1 MATAFQIVFR
11 GKVQEMYYSD
21 GTLAARY
28 IRVPNLVRR
37 HVADMGAA
45 RQSRK
50 FGGYANSDMFP
61 SMIRRAAEAAGCRDY
76 GSYKGSRGLCVDLH
90 KPLPDSIRVDES
102 GFLATVTIDVPDA
115 A

>member
-28 IRVPNLVRR
+28 IRVPNLERR
-37 HVADMGAA
+37 HVADMNAA
-45 RQSRK
+45 RKSRR
-50 FGGYANSDMFP
+50 FGFLTNTDMFP
-61 SMIRRAAEAAGCRDY
+61 GAIRKAAIANGCTDH
-76 GSYKGSRGLCVDLH
+76 GDYKGSRGVCVDLH
-90 KPLPDSIRVDES
+90 KPLPESIRVDES

>member
-1 MATAFQIVFR
+1 MATAFRIVFR
-11 GKVQEMYYSD
+11 GKVQECRYSD

-28 IRVPNLVRR
+28 VRVPNLERR
-37 HVADMGAA
+37 HVEDMADA
-45 RQSRK
+45 RKSRR

-76 GSYKGSRGLCVDLH
+76 GNGTMRIDLH
-90 KPLPDSIRVDES
+90 KPVPESIRVDES

-115 A
+115 T

>member
-11 GKVQEMYYSD
+11 GKIQEVRYTD

-28 IRVPNLVRR
+28 IRVPNLERR

-61 SMIRRAAEAAGCRDY
+61 SMIRRAAESAGCRDY
-76 GSYKGSRGLCVDLH
+76 GNGTMRIDLH
-90 KPLPDSIRVDES
+90 KPMPESIRVDES

>member
-11 GKVQEMYYSD
+11 GKIQEMRYTD

-28 IRVPNLVRR
+28 IRVPNLERR

-61 SMIRRAAEAAGCRDY
+61 SMIRRAAESAGCRDY
-76 GSYKGSRGLCVDLH
+76 GNGAMRVDLQ
-90 KPLPDSIRVDES
+90 KPLPESIHVDDS